1 MTCSAT
7 VFFDDGKIDLG
18 FDHDQFFGLDRT
30 IVDESNAAVLH
41 PRSRSADVLPH
52 RKRRRLRGENGGDH
66 DQLFGPDGT
75 ASSSTAVARP
85 RSSSDVG
92 LPQQKRYRLIVK
104 QAVPGL

>member
-1 MTCSAT
+1 MVDPGRPWS
-7 VFFDDGKIDLG
+7 
-18 FDHDQFFGLDRT
+18 T
-30 IVDESNAAVLH
+30 IVDRGGPWFLN

-52 RKRRRLRGENGGDH
+52 RKRRRLRGEKGGDH
-66 DQLFGPDGT
+66 DQLVGPDGAASSST
-75 ASSSTAVARP
+75 ASSSTAGARP